1 MEQFL
6 FNFGVHQN
14 LVRNISFQKSF
25 VDVTLKPLLAEK
37 LINKTERHNIFS
49 LKFFPC
55 PHAPFVVLLEAQVGQ
70 VFDDGDEDVFRVIF
84 LELRRS
90 LAGSYL
96 VRCFF
101 DLLVR
106 VGITVLSCLVFMHL
120 SDQLGFNKYLLF
132 EPDSKFKLIYNKK

>member
-1 MEQFL
+1 MKQLL
-6 FNFGVHQN
+6 FYFGVHQN

-25 VDVTLKPLLAEK
+25 VDVTLKPLLAKK
-37 LINKTERHNIFS
+37 LIDKTERDNIFS

-55 PHAPFVVLLEAQVGQ
+55 SHAPFVVLLEAQIGEIL
-70 VFDDGDEDVFRVIF
+70 DDGNEDVFRVIF

-101 DLLVR
+101 DLLVS
-106 VGITVLSCLVFMHL
+106 VGITVVSCLVFIHL
-120 SDQLGFNKYLLF
+120 SVN
-132 EPDSKFKLIYNKK
+132 

>member
-25 VDVTLKPLLAEK
+25 VDVTLKPLLAKK
-37 LINKTERHNIFS
+37 LIDKTERDNIFS
-49 LKFFPC
+49 LKFFSC
-55 PHAPFVVLLEAQVGQ
+55 SHAPFVVLLEAQIGEIL
-70 VFDDGDEDVFRVIF
+70 DDGNEDVFRIIF
-84 LELRRS
+84 LELRGS

-96 VRCFF
+96 VCCFF

-106 VGITVLSCLVFMHL
+106 VGITVVSCLVFMHL
-120 SDQLGFNKYLLF
+120 SVN
-132 EPDSKFKLIYNKK
+132 